1 MTTFIRKYKVT
12 MELLPINAI
21 QIEIPVEVDKREGYG
36 DCEEQKCSV
45 CFFEHSEK
53 ARQEFIDNIDDYI
66 ESANI
71 VVVADVEGELKDE
84 HGEGLI
90 DNPVEINR
98 ILKGE

>member
-53 ARQEFIDNIDDYI
+53 ARQEFIDNIDD
-66 ESANI
+66 
-71 VVVADVEGELKDE
+71 DVEGELKDE

>member
-12 MELLPINAI
+12 MEPIKEI
-21 QIEIPVEVDKREGYG
+21 QVEIPVEVDEND
-36 DCEEQKCSV
+36 DCEKQKCSV

-53 ARQEFIDNIDDYI
+53 ARQEFVDNIDDYI

-71 VVVADVEGELKDE
+71 VVVADVDGELKDE
-84 HGEGLI
+84 YGEGLI